1 MLTKR
6 AREQRRRSRREG
18 GVLIEGIIAVTMIT
32 IMFGGVRFFH
42 VMHDRKGDTL
52 REARYR
58 AWTATR
64 TTGCSRASHG
74 QDSREVAVPVPMR
87 GGAVQGDQV
96 TLRSS
101 LDMPCN
107 EVPHPNDDLLAV
119 LEWATSNGAD
129 ALLAPAFDAV
139 RSFFPF

>member
-1 MLTKR
+1 
-6 AREQRRRSRREG
+6 
-18 GVLIEGIIAVTMIT
+18 VLIEGILAVTMIT

-42 VMHDRKGDTL
+42 VMHDRKSDTL

-64 TTGCSRASHG
+64 PTGCSRSSHG
-74 QDSREVAVPVPMR
+74 QDSREVAVPVPLR
-87 GGAVQGDQV
+87 GSAVQMDQV
-96 TLRSS
+96 SLRSS
-101 LDMPCN
+101 MDMPCN

-129 ALLAPAFDAV
+129 ALLAPAVDAV
-139 RSFFPF
+139 RGFFHF